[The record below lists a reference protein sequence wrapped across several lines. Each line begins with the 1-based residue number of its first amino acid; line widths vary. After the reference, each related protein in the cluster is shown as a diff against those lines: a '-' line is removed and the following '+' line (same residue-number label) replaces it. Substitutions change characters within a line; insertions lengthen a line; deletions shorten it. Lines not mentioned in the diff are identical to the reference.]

1 MRFAVIVG
9 AALLSLPALCAVASA
24 EDYAVTQAYVHSF
37 NNNVSVYSGVFALNK
52 DLDLQTSTYFKYN
65 IDLINP
71 DFGEGGEGGGG
82 DSVKKGGNHPL
93 RGNSS
98 KGVAAASGASSAVS
112 SGEGSAKD
120 TRHAFTAGLKHEFKD
135 VIGVEAYYDYSKEK
149 DYTSHT
155 PTFTL
160 KKDLFGKNTA
170 VTAAYS
176 KNNDRV
182 KGRFMDGSE
191 GRNTDNYFAGVT
203 QVLTPY
209 TLMQVGYSRG
219 NSNGYESEGI
229 RLVPLSGTPASSCTA
244 KTASCLEEVFPSKR
258 FRNAYILGVSHYF
271 NHEGSYA
278 FQRSAVRLNL
288 RYYDDSW
295 GVNSYTSEA
304 EYNKYLSEQVIVRLN
319 YRYYTQD
326 KAFFV
331 LDDYDGP
338 EQYKSASPQLL
349 KFDSHLFG
357 VKLGYKFKETAKNE
371 GRELPSSSFPIGV
384 DTAEAKYEYYTQ
396 SIGVNAHVVM
406 AALRLSF

>member
-1 MRFAVIVG
+1 MA
-9 AALLSLPALCAVASA
+9 SLCSVASA
-24 EDYAVTQAYVHSF
+24 EDYAVTQAYMHSF

-52 DLDLQTSTYFKYN
+52 DLNLQTATYFKYN

-71 DFGEGGEGGGG
+71 DFGEGEEGGGD
-82 DSVKKGGNHPL
+82 DSLKKGN
-93 RGNSS
+93 NSS
-98 KGVAAASGASSAVS
+98 KGVAAASGASSATS
-112 SGEGSAKD
+112 SGGDSGKD

-135 VIGVEAYYDYSKEK
+135 VVGVEAYYDYSKER

-160 KKDLFGKNTA
+160 KKDLFGKNTTL
-170 VTAAYS
+170 TAAYS

-182 KGRFMDGSE
+182 EGRFMDGSK

-209 TLMQVGYSRG
+209 TLAQAGYSRS

-229 RLVPLSGTPASSCTA
+229 RLVPLRGTQASSCTV
-244 KTASCLEEVFPSKR
+244 KNSSCLAESFPSKR

-271 NHEGSYA
+271 NREGSYV
-278 FQRSAVRLNL
+278 FERSAIRLNM

-295 GVNSYTSEA
+295 GVNSYMSEA
-304 EYNKYLSEQVIVRLN
+304 EYNKYLTEQVVMRLN

-349 KFDSHLFG
+349 KFDSHLVG
-357 VKLGYKFKETAKNE
+357 VKLGYKFKETAKAE
-371 GRELPSSSFPIGV
+371 GAFPIGV
-384 DTAEAKYEYYTQ
+384 NTAEAKYEYYTQ
-396 SIGVNAHVVM
+396 SIGVAAHVVM
-406 AALRLSF
+406 AGLRLSF